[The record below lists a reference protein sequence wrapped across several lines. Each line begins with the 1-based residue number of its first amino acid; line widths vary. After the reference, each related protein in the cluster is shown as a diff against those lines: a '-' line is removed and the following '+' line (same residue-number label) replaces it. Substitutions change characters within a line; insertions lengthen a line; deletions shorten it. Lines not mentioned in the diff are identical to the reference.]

1 MDFKQL
7 QSFAAV
13 VKYQSFTKA
22 AEKLFLSQ
30 PTVSNH
36 ICQLEEELHR
46 RLILRTTKSIEL
58 TPKGQEVYGYAAR
71 ILELRERMIESCA
84 AEPQKIIHLGASTIP
99 SAYILP
105 ELLSEYGRQSPD
117 TYFSIHQS
125 DSQGVVDGLNEG
137 LFDVGLVGMK
147 VEDER
152 IDCVPFCRDHMV
164 IITPVNE
171 HFLELKQQGR
181 FCVQE
186 LLKEPIIMRE
196 QGSGSKKSADRFLDS
211 MQISDASLNI
221 IARINDQ
228 EAIKNMVAKGLG
240 ISIISEMAARNFLQ
254 EKRILSLPLPEKTT
268 GRNLYLIYHRDY
280 MLQPHI
286 QSFLRFLKE
295 KYRKDAGEERG

>member
-7 QSFAAV
+7 QSFTAV

-58 TPKGQEVYGYAAR
+58 TPKGQEVYSYAAR
-71 ILELRERMIESCA
+71 ILELRERMIESCSS
-84 AEPQKIIHLGASTIP
+84 EPQRIIHLGASTIP

-105 ELLSEYGRQSPD
+105 ELLSEYGALSPD

-137 LFDVGLVGMK
+137 LFDVGMVGMK
-147 VEDER
+147 ITDER
-152 IDCVPFCRDHMV
+152 IACVPFCRDHMV

-171 HFLELKQQGR
+171 HFLALKR
-181 FCVQE
+181 QE
-186 LLKEPIIMRE
+186 NLSLRQLLQEPIIMRE
-196 QGSGSKKSADRFLDS
+196 LGSGSKKTADRFLES
-211 MQISDASLNI
+211 LQISDDSLNI

-254 EKRILSLPLPEKTT
+254 EKRLLHFPLPEHSS
-268 GRNLYLIYHRDY
+268 GRDLYLIYHRDY
-280 MLQPHI
+280 ILQPHRTKERL
-286 QSFLRFLKE
+286 QSKRN
-295 KYRKDAGEERG
+295 

>member
-13 VKYQSFTKA
+13 VKYRSFTKA

-36 ICQLEEELHR
+36 ICQLEDELHR

-58 TPKGQEVYGYAAR
+58 TPKGQEVYEYASR
-71 ILELRERMIESCA
+71 ILDLRDRMVESCSV
-84 AEPQKIIHLGASTIP
+84 EPQKIIHLGASTIP

-105 ELLSEYGRQSPD
+105 ELLSEYGTLSPD

-125 DSQGVVDGLNEG
+125 DSQGVVNGLNEG
-137 LFDVGLVGMK
+137 LFDVGMVGMK
-147 VEDER
+147 IEDER
-152 IDCVPFCRDHMV
+152 IACVPFCRDHMV
-164 IITPVNE
+164 IITPVNQR
-171 HFLELKQQGR
+171 FLTLKRQEDFSLR
-181 FCVQE
+181 E
-186 LLKEPIIMRE
+186 LLQEPIIMRE
-196 QGSGSKKSADRFLDS
+196 LGSGSKKTADRFLES
-211 MQISDASLNI
+211 LQISDDSLNI

-254 EKRILSLPLPEKTT
+254 EKRILSFSLPEHSS
-268 GRNLYLIYHRDY
+268 GRDLYLIYHRDY
-280 MLQPHI
+280 ILQPHI
-286 QSFLRFLKE
+286 QSFLQFLKQ
-295 KYRKDAGEERG
+295 KYR

>member
-46 RLILRTTKSIEL
+46 RLILRTTKSVEL
-58 TPKGQEVYGYAAR
+58 TPKGQEVYEYASR
-71 ILELRERMIESCA
+71 ILDLRDRMVESCA
-84 AEPQKIIHLGASTIP
+84 VEPQKIIHLGASTIP

-105 ELLSEYGRQSPD
+105 ELLSEYGSLSPD

-137 LFDVGLVGMK
+137 LFDVGMVGIK

-152 IDCVPFCRDHMV
+152 IECTPFCRDRMV
-164 IITPVNE
+164 IITPVNA
-171 HFLELKQQGR
+171 HFLELKRQDNIDLRQ
-181 FCVQE
+181 
-186 LLKEPIIMRE
+186 LLREPIIMRE
-196 QGSGSKKSADRFLDS
+196 PSSGSKKAADRFLDS
-211 MQISDASLNI
+211 LQISDDDLNI

-254 EKRILSLPLPEKTT
+254 EKRILSFPLPEQFS
-268 GRNLYLIYHRDY
+268 GRDLHLIYHRDY
-280 MLQPHI
+280 ILQPHI
-286 QSFLRFLKE
+286 QGFLRFLKE
-295 KYRKDAGEERG
+295 KYR

>member
-46 RLILRTTKSIEL
+46 RLILRTTKSVEL
-58 TPKGQEVYGYAAR
+58 TPKGQEVYEYASR
-71 ILELRERMIESCA
+71 ILDLRDRMVESCA
-84 AEPQKIIHLGASTIP
+84 VEPQKIIHLGASTIP

-105 ELLSEYGRQSPD
+105 ELLSEYGSLSPD

-137 LFDVGLVGMK
+137 LFDVGMVGMK

-152 IDCVPFCRDHMV
+152 IECTPFCRDRMV
-164 IITPVNE
+164 IIAPVNA
-171 HFLELKQQGR
+171 HFLELKQQDNIDLR
-181 FCVQE
+181 K
-186 LLKEPIIMRE
+186 LLQEPIIMRE
-196 QGSGSKKSADRFLDS
+196 LSSGSKKAADRFLDS
-211 MQISDASLNI
+211 LQISDDDLNI

-228 EAIKNMVAKGLG
+228 EAIKNMVTKGLG

-254 EKRILSLPLPEKTT
+254 EKRILSFPLPEQFS
-268 GRNLYLIYHRDY
+268 GRDLHLIYHRDY
-280 MLQPHI
+280 ILQPHI
-286 QSFLRFLKE
+286 QGFLRFLKE
-295 KYRKDAGEERG
+295 KYR

>member
-36 ICQLEEELHR
+36 ICQLEEELQR

-71 ILELRERMIESCA
+71 ILELRERMIESCSMEA
-84 AEPQKIIHLGASTIP
+84 QKIIHLGASTIP

-105 ELLSEYGRQSPD
+105 ELLSEFGSLSPD

-125 DSQGVVDGLNEG
+125 DSQGVVEGLREG
-137 LFDVGLVGMK
+137 LFDIGMVGMA

-152 IDCVPFCRDHMV
+152 IVCTPFCQDHM
-164 IITPVNE
+164 ILITPVNA
-171 HFLELKQQGR
+171 HFLAMKQQSD
-181 FCVQE
+181 CDILT

-196 QGSGSKKSADRFLDS
+196 QGSGSKKTADRFLDS
-211 MQISDASLNI
+211 LQISDDSLNI

-240 ISIISEMAARNFLQ
+240 ISIISEMAARNFLL
-254 EKRILSLPLPEKTT
+254 EKRILSFSLPEDSS
-268 GRNLYLIYHRDY
+268 GRDLYLIYRQDDIS
-280 MLQPHI
+280 QPHI
-286 QSFLRFLKE
+286 QNFLRYLRK
-295 KYRKDAGEERG
+295 KYR